1 MADIIAY
8 FSSDVQ
14 NARDTA
20 ELYESKISRLVSQK
34 AKCYITQQ
42 PLIKGE
48 IATHHI
54 VPVSKGGTDEYENV
68 IIIQSQVHDI
78 IHYSENLEVAIDKL
92 NAEYETNEKMIKK
105 FTQIYNKSKL

>member
-8 FSSDVQ
+8 FSSDVH
-14 NARDTA
+14 NARDTT
-20 ELYESKISRLVSQK
+20 ELYESKISRLVGQR

-54 VPVSKGGTDEYENV
+54 TPISKGGTDEYENV

-78 IHYSENLEVAIDKL
+78 IHYSDDLDTAIDKL
-92 NAEYETNEKMIKK
+92 KAEYDTNEKMIKK